1 MVGTTDQSLVAH
13 LVAFYPI
20 SRPRI
25 QRELFNVGFRNPD
38 DNSERRTV
46 YQPAPL
52 AKRKLLSETM
62 DWGGCKM
69 SDLLI
74 FYFLTVF

>member
-1 MVGTTDQSLVAH
+1 MIESGSKIKVLAYGWDHRPASQAH

-46 YQPAPL
+46 HQPAPL
-52 AKRKLLSETM
+52 AKK
-62 DWGGCKM
+62 KAA
-69 SDLLI
+69 
-74 FYFLTVF
+74 F